1 MDISWKS
8 KVARDIIEISIPIIE
23 YHQNRDDLQSW
34 LKTKVGKVN
43 KKINVIVT
51 LKKSLDARK
60 SNIKFNLR
68 LEVFTGS
75 DFPDELKTPDFLPL
89 NNGTVHIIGFGP
101 AGIFAALHCL
111 QLGMK
116 PIVIE
121 RGQAVKQRR
130 RDVAKLNR
138 EGEMNAESNYCNGEG
153 GAGTFSDGKLYTRS
167 MKRGKIQEI
176 LELFVLHGA
185 DENILYEAHPHIG
198 TNKLPQIIEKLRD
211 TIIEK
216 GGEVRFGAKLT
227 DLAYEGDTVTKLAV
241 NGEWEPCDQVI
252 LATGHSARDIYYLLH
267 KKKIALEAKP
277 FAMGFRIEHPQS
289 LINTIQFYNEHN
301 AKMLPPASYSLV
313 TQVKGKGAFSFCM
326 CPGGIIAPA
335 ATADGEVVVNG
346 WSPSKRNGEY
356 ANSGWVTEVGEEEWE
371 AFKSHGPLAGLEFQ
385 KSIEQKAFQMG
396 GGKFKVPAQNLIDY
410 LAEKKSL
417 TLNESSY
424 HPGMTSVN
432 LNELYPSTMN
442 YRLREGLRAMT
453 KKLKGFDHK
462 NAMVTAPE
470 SRTSAPVRIPRTK
483 ELHHI
488 SLTNLY
494 PCGEGAGFAGGII
507 SAALDGVRVVK
518 AIAEKVTPLSS

>member
-176 LELFVLHGA
+176 LE
-185 DENILYEAHPHIG
+185 
-198 TNKLPQIIEKLRD
+198 R
-211 TIIEK
+211 
-216 GGEVRFGAKLT
+216 
-227 DLAYEGDTVTKLAV
+227 
-241 NGEWEPCDQVI
+241 
-252 LATGHSARDIYYLLH
+252 
-267 KKKIALEAKP
+267 
-277 FAMGFRIEHPQS
+277 
-289 LINTIQFYNEHN
+289 
-301 AKMLPPASYSLV
+301 
-313 TQVKGKGAFSFCM
+313 
-326 CPGGIIAPA
+326 
-335 ATADGEVVVNG
+335 
-346 WSPSKRNGEY
+346 
-356 ANSGWVTEVGEEEWE
+356 
-371 AFKSHGPLAGLEFQ
+371 
-385 KSIEQKAFQMG
+385 
-396 GGKFKVPAQNLIDY
+396 
-410 LAEKKSL
+410 
-417 TLNESSY
+417 
-424 HPGMTSVN
+424 
-432 LNELYPSTMN
+432 
-442 YRLREGLRAMT
+442 
-453 KKLKGFDHK
+453 
-462 NAMVTAPE
+462 
-470 SRTSAPVRIPRTK
+470 
-483 ELHHI
+483 
-488 SLTNLY
+488 
-494 PCGEGAGFAGGII
+494 
-507 SAALDGVRVVK
+507 
-518 AIAEKVTPLSS
+518 